1 MIESDYDQ
9 LSITSQC
16 DLLGVPRSSYYYKP
30 IQETEY
36 NLKLMREID
45 MLYLE
50 HPYFGSRLMT
60 AKLRMKGF
68 EVNRKRISRLMRVMS
83 IEALYPKPRIKTT
96 IPGFV
101 RFPYLLTNLEICSKN
116 QVWGTDITYIPV
128 DGGFL
133 YLVAFIDLHS
143 RYVLSWKLSN
153 SLESTFCIEALE
165 IALRQGVPD
174 IVNSDQGVQYTSHAY
189 IDLLKN
195 KGARISMSGKGKC
208 WDNIFV
214 ERFWRSLKYEEV
226 YLKQYEDYFEAKENI
241 EIYIESYNKKR
252 PHSALKYMTPEQVY
266 LNI

>member
-50 HPYFGSRLMT
+50 YPYFGSRQMT
-60 AKLRMKGF
+60 ASLRMKGF
-68 EVNRKRISRLMRVMS
+68 EVNRKRVLRLMRVLG

-96 IPGFV
+96 IPGCV
-101 RFPYLLTNLEICSKN
+101 RFPYLLTDLEICSKN
-116 QVWGTDITYIPV
+116 QVWGTDITYVPV

-153 SLESTFCIEALE
+153 SLESMFCIEALE
-165 IALRQGVPD
+165 MALRQGIPE
-174 IVNSDQGVQYTSHAY
+174 IINSDQGVQYTSHAY
-189 IDLLKN
+189 INLLKN
-195 KGARISMSGKGKC
+195 KGVHISMSGKGKC

-226 YLKQYEDYFEAKENI
+226 YLKQYDDYFEAKENI
-241 EIYIESYNKKR
+241 STYIESYNKTR
-252 PHSALKYMTPEQVY
+252 PHSSLQYMTPEQVY